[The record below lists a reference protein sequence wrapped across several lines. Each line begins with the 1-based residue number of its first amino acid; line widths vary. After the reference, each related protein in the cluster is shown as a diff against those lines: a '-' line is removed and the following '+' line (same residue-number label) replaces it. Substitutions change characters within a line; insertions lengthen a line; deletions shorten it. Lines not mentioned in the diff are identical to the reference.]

1 MLQVIS
7 LRTGQP
13 IVFKPAPITLAAIVV
28 SLQAAIYTYDGW
40 SGVIYFSEEVR
51 EPNRNIPRAL
61 LNGVLTITAIYLLV
75 NVALLYVL
83 PMTQIAD
90 SKIEAEDQDAGA
102 TRRGIP
108 RWVITL
114 FSVAI
119 LTLLWEAFGRDIN
132 PVFGS
137 YPSAIAEAAW
147 QLARTGKLWT
157 ALLDSL
163 RPFLLG
169 YGLAILI
176 GVPLG
181 LVTGRFRTVEAAI
194 GIYITAGYA
203 MPLVALVPLLV
214 LWLGLGFAVKVAIV
228 FLMSVFPICINTWLG
243 VTAVPKTLIEV
254 GKSFVAPDAVI
265 LRRIILPATLPYIMA
280 GIRLA
285 VGRAV
290 VAMVIAEF
298 FTSISGLGAII
309 ITSANNFDTATMFVP
324 IVVLMVLAI
333 GLNALIG
340 WVEHRVAPW
349 QAEIAGRDN
358 EGA

>member
-1 MLQVIS
+1 M
-7 LRTGQP
+7 
-13 IVFKPAPITLAAIVV
+13 PAKAQFA
-28 SLQAAIYTYDGW
+28 Q
-40 SGVIYFSEEVR
+40 E
-51 EPNRNIPRAL
+51 
-61 LNGVLTITAIYLLV
+61 
-75 NVALLYVL
+75 
-83 PMTQIAD
+83 
-90 SKIEAEDQDAGA
+90 
-102 TRRGIP
+102 RRGASGQMVDVVEGARAQAP
-108 RWVITL
+108 AEAKSRRPLPSWVITIGSL
-114 FSVAI
+114 VVLLGAWEI
-119 LTLLWEAFGRDIN
+119 LGRDIN

-137 YPSAIAEAAW
+137 YPSAIAEAFW

-169 YGLAILI
+169 YGLAIVVGI
-176 GVPLG
+176 PIG
-181 LVTGRFRTVEAAI
+181 LVTGRFRAVEAAI

-214 LWLGLGFAVKVAIV
+214 LWLGLGAVV
-228 FLMSVFPICINTWLG
+228 FLMSVFPICINTWHG
-243 VTAVPKTLIEV
+243 VTAMPKTLIEV
-254 GKSFVAPDAVI
+254 GKSFVAPNTVI

-324 IVVLMVLAI
+324 IVVLMVMAI
-333 GLNALIG
+333 GLNYLIG
-340 WVEHRVAPW
+340 VLERWVAPW
-349 QAEIAGRDN
+349 QAEIAGRDR
-358 EGA
+358 E

>member
-1 MLQVIS
+1 MVDVAERAGTRAQ
-7 LRTGQP
+7 TP
-13 IVFKPAPITLAAIVV
+13 PAAKPRRP
-28 SLQAAIYTYDGW
+28 
-40 SGVIYFSEEVR
+40 
-51 EPNRNIPRAL
+51 
-61 LNGVLTITAIYLLV
+61 
-75 NVALLYVL
+75 L
-83 PMTQIAD
+83 P
-90 SKIEAEDQDAGA
+90 S
-102 TRRGIP
+102 
-108 RWVITL
+108 WVIT
-114 FSVAI
+114 VAS
-119 LTLLWEAFGRDIN
+119 LVVLLGVWEIFGRDVN

-137 YPSAIAEAAW
+137 YPSAIAEAGW
-147 QLARTGKLWT
+147 QLARTGKLWA
-157 ALLDSL
+157 ALSDSL

-176 GVPLG
+176 GVPIG

-214 LWLGLGFAVKVAIV
+214 LWLGLGFAVKVAVI
-228 FLMSVFPICINTWLG
+228 FLMSVFPICINTWVG

-254 GKSFVAPDAVI
+254 GKSFVAPDSVI
-265 LRRIILPATLPYIMA
+265 LRRIVLPATLPYIMA

-324 IVVLMVLAI
+324 IVILMVMAI
-333 GLNALIG
+333 GLTYLIG
-340 WVEHRVAPW
+340 AVERWVAPW
-349 QAEIAGRDN
+349 QAEIAGRD
-358 EGA
+358 E

>member
-1 MLQVIS
+1 MVDVAEG
-7 LRTGQP
+7 TGTRAKTP
-13 IVFKPAPITLAAIVV
+13 PAAKPRRP
-28 SLQAAIYTYDGW
+28 
-40 SGVIYFSEEVR
+40 
-51 EPNRNIPRAL
+51 
-61 LNGVLTITAIYLLV
+61 
-75 NVALLYVL
+75 L
-83 PMTQIAD
+83 P
-90 SKIEAEDQDAGA
+90 S
-102 TRRGIP
+102 
-108 RWVITL
+108 WVIT
-114 FSVAI
+114 VAS
-119 LTLLWEAFGRDIN
+119 LVLLLGAWEIFGRDVN

-137 YPSAIAEAAW
+137 YPSAIAEAGW
-147 QLARTGKLWT
+147 QLARTGKLWA
-157 ALLDSL
+157 ALSDSL
-163 RPFLLG
+163 RPFLVG

-176 GVPLG
+176 GVPIG

-214 LWLGLGFAVKVAIV
+214 LWLGLGFAVKVAVI

-254 GKSFVAPDAVI
+254 GKSFVAPDSVI
-265 LRRIILPATLPYIMA
+265 LRRIVLPATLPYIMA

-324 IVVLMVLAI
+324 IVILMVLAI
-333 GLNALIG
+333 GLTYLIG
-340 WVEHRVAPW
+340 AVERWVAPW
-349 QAEIAGRDN
+349 QAEIAGRD
-358 EGA
+358 E